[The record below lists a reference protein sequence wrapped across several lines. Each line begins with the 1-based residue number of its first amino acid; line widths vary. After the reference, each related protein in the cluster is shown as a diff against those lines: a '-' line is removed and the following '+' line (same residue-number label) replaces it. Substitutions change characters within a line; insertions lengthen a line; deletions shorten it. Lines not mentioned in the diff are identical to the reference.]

1 MNHDAFFLQAPHY
14 HAAYC
19 PQTMS
24 LAVTCGGKTWTWT
37 DQASIR
43 LKNGRVLRFQDA
55 ACTAKETATP
65 VMRGVKATY
74 SHFPQTNFTVDT
86 FVGIDEADGAM
97 RMELTVIG
105 DETGEIE
112 FVYWPAPFAFDIPEG
127 RGYSVLPLFQGVL
140 LPSRW
145 AGSVPVDHDERIN
158 TRHAYLPMWGQVD
171 EGRGY
176 LAIFHTPFDARM
188 HYGHEPN
195 GKTEIA
201 PYWETSLGHI
211 GTRQLRCYFYES
223 CDYVTL
229 AKQYRAYSKE
239 IGRFVSLK
247 EKIARNP
254 NVAYLIGSPIVH
266 SGIAVHIDRK
276 SHYYTEGAPEKND
289 YFTPFDQ
296 RASELCALHAKGVDQ
311 AYLHLDG

>member
-145 AGSVPVDHDERIN
+145 AGSQPVSS
-158 TRHAYLPMWGQVD
+158 V
-171 EGRGY
+171 
-176 LAIFHTPFDARM
+176 
-188 HYGHEPN
+188 
-195 GKTEIA
+195 
-201 PYWETSLGHI
+201 
-211 GTRQLRCYFYES
+211 
-223 CDYVTL
+223 
-229 AKQYRAYSKE
+229 
-239 IGRFVSLK
+239 
-247 EKIARNP
+247 
-254 NVAYLIGSPIVH
+254 
-266 SGIAVHIDRK
+266 
-276 SHYYTEGAPEKND
+276 
-289 YFTPFDQ
+289 
-296 RASELCALHAKGVDQ
+296 
-311 AYLHLDG
+311 